1 MAVQI
6 VADLYGCKDILDDMA
21 AITEAAHKAIDYVGA
36 QIVEECIHKFEP
48 IGITYFSVISTSH
61 FSIHTWPEYGYAAV
75 DIFSCN
81 DTVADGISQM
91 LQELFGAERIV
102 LRHIERDIEASN
114 SVLEQDKCKSFYNNE
129 RG

>member
-1 MAVQI
+1 MAIQI
-6 VADLYGCKDILDDMA
+6 VADLYGCKSILDDLD
-21 AITEAAHKAIDYVGA
+21 AITNAAHKAIEYVGA

-48 IGITYFSVISTSH
+48 IGITYFAVISTSH

-75 DIFSCN
+75 DVFSCN

-91 LQELFGAERIV
+91 LKDLFKAERIV
-102 LRHIERDIEASN
+102 LREIERYIG
-114 SVLEQDKCKSFYNNE
+114 NE

>member
-102 LRHIERDIEASN
+102 LRHIERDIGASN
-114 SVLEQDKCKSFYNNE
+114 SVLE
-129 RG
+129 